1 MASVS
6 SESLAAVRTLLERS
20 VGSLTLDSAKE
31 LFGVLNVIDEN
42 AGLQRA
48 LTDPARE
55 GSERAELAARIFGGQ
70 VSDLV
75 LTLVQAVA
83 SSRWSSARDFV
94 DTFETLGVDAA
105 ALVAERDGEAGIA
118 RLENDLFAFVNT
130 ASTNH
135 DLSAALGLVTADGE
149 SRRALAANLSRNA
162 SEPAK
167 ILLEQAIT
175 HPRGLKPVVLVE
187 RFSQFVAAR
196 HNLWIAHVETSQEL
210 TPEQSQRLAEALK
223 RMYGRE
229 LKINATTLPSLI
241 GGARIT
247 VGNEVID
254 SSTLGRV
261 NHLKQRLAS

>member
-1 MASVS
+1 MSSVS
-6 SESLAAVRTLLERS
+6 SESLAAVRSALEQTAGTLS
-20 VGSLTLDSAKE
+20 LDSARE
-31 LFGVLNVIDEN
+31 FFGVLNVIDSN

-55 GSERAELAARIFGGQ
+55 SSERAALAARIFGGQ
-70 VSDLV
+70 VSDQVLSLV
-75 LTLVQAVA
+75 EAVA
-83 SSRWSSARDFV
+83 QARWSSTSDFV

-130 ASTNH
+130 VAHNH
-135 DLSAALGLVTADGE
+135 ELSAALGLVTADE
-149 SRRALAANLSRNA
+149 DARKTLAQNLSRSA

-175 HPRGLKPVVLVE
+175 HPRGLKVVTLVE

-196 HNLWIAHVETSQEL
+196 HNLWIAHVESSQEL
-210 TPEQSQRLAEALK
+210 TPEQSQRLATALQ

-241 GGARIT
+241 GGVRIT
-247 VGNEVID
+247 VGNEVVD